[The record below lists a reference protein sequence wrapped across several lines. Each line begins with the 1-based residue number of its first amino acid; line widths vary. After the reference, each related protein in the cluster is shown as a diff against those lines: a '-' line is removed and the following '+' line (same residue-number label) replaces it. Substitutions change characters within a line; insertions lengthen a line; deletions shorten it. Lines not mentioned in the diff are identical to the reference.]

1 MALAPEQLQF
11 VQRQLNYHFGDI
23 SHLILCFKAAHRSD
37 IDNVADDGNRGLAK
51 TGVKLMGLV
60 EKRCSSELGTQ
71 PYGKMEGCVQEIDK
85 ANTRKIT
92 LIQGRI
98 GQTAKVGAQPHAII
112 SALLPLLP

>member
-23 SHLILCFKAAHRSD
+23 SHLVPCFKAAHRSE
-37 IDNVADDGNRGLAK
+37 IDNVADDGNRSLAR
-51 TGVKLMGLV
+51 TGVRLMSLV
-60 EKRCSSELGTQ
+60 EERCFPVLGTQ
-71 PYGKMEGCVQEIDK
+71 PRGKMEGWVQEIDR

-92 LIQGRI
+92 LLQGRI

-112 SALLPLLP
+112 SALPPLLP